1 MLGVRVEHNQYLK
14 KVDDSLSL
22 VEEMSDLNIFISLD
36 REAIRK
42 SAEEISAKMQKG
54 DTGPLSG
61 KTVAIK
67 DAICT
72 KNIPTTCGSQILKN
86 FVPPYDA
93 TVVEKIK
100 SSGGL
105 IFGKTNMDEFAMG
118 SSTENSSFGPV
129 KNPHNKAK
137 VPGGSSGGSTSA
149 VAAGI
154 VDMALG
160 SDTGGSIRLPASFCG
175 VVGMKPTYGRVS
187 RYGLVAFASS
197 LDQIGPIASNVR
209 DCAELLTVISGSD
222 ECDSTSSD
230 KPVDDYASLLE
241 SDVKGLKIGLP
252 EEYYGEGC
260 DPEVLES
267 VMDVVNK
274 LKSLGAS
281 VQDVSLPHTGYAIAA
296 YYIIAT
302 AEASSNLE
310 RYDGMRYG
318 IRGEGNDLSEVY
330 ESSRSMGFGD
340 EVKRRIMLGTYVL
353 SAGYYDAYYK
363 KAQQVRRL
371 IRDDFLNAFE
381 KIDVLITPTA
391 PTTAFNL
398 GEKIENPLSM
408 YLVDIYTTSLNL
420 AGLPGI
426 SVPCGKSSEGMPI
439 GVQISGKPFAES
451 EILSVA
457 ARIEEYVSP

>member
-1 MLGVRVEHNQYLK
+1 MRVEHNQYLK

-42 SAEEISAKMQKG
+42 SAEEISADMQKG

-72 KNIPTTCGSQILKN
+72 KNIVTTCGSQILKD

-93 TVVEKIK
+93 TVVERIK

-118 SSTENSSFGPV
+118 SSNENSSFGPV

-222 ECDSTSSD
+222 ERDSTSSD

-241 SDVKGLKIGLP
+241 NDVKGLKIGLP

-281 VQDVSLPHTGYAIAA
+281 VQDVSLPHTVYAIAA

-318 IRGEGNDLSEVY
+318 IRGEGTDLSEVY
-330 ESSRSMGFGD
+330 KSSRSMGFGD

-408 YLVDIYTTSLNL
+408 YLVDIYTISLNL

-426 SVPCGKSSEGMPI
+426 SVPCGKSSEEMPI
-439 GVQISGKPFAES
+439 GVQITGKPFAES
-451 EILSVA
+451 EILNVA
-457 ARIEEYVSP
+457 ARIEELVSP

>member
-1 MLGVRVEHNQYLK
+1 MRVEHNQYLK

-36 REAIRK
+36 RESIRK

-72 KNIPTTCGSQILKN
+72 KNIPTTCGSQILKD

-100 SSGGL
+100 SGGGL

-209 DCAELLTVISGSD
+209 ECAELLTVISGSD

-230 KPVDDYASLLE
+230 NPVDDYASLLE
-241 SDVKGLKIGLP
+241 NDVKGLKIGLP

-260 DPEVLES
+260 DTEVLES
-267 VMDVVNK
+267 VMDVVNE

-281 VQDVSLPHTGYAIAA
+281 VQEVSLPHTAYAIAA

-318 IRGEGNDLSEVY
+318 IRGEGTDLSEVY
-330 ESSRSMGFGD
+330 KSSRSMGFGD

-391 PTTAFNL
+391 PTTAFNI
-398 GEKIENPLSM
+398 GEKIEDPLSM

-426 SVPCGKSSEGMPI
+426 SVPCGKSSEEMPI
-439 GVQISGKPFAES
+439 GVQITGKPFAES
-451 EILSVA
+451 EILNVA
-457 ARIEEYVSP
+457 ARIEESVSS

>member
-1 MLGVRVEHNQYLK
+1 MRVKHNQYLK
-14 KVDDSLSL
+14 KVDDSLNL

-36 REAIRK
+36 KEAIRK

-54 DTGPLSG
+54 DKGPLSG

-93 TVVEKIK
+93 TVVQRVK

-129 KNPHNKAK
+129 KNPHNIAK

-197 LDQIGPIASNVR
+197 LDQIGPIARNVR
-209 DCAELLTVISGSD
+209 ECSELLTVISGSD
-222 ECDSTSSD
+222 KCDSTSSD
-230 KPVDDYASLLE
+230 NPVDDYASLLE
-241 SDVKGLKIGLP
+241 NDVKGLKIGLP

-267 VMDVVNK
+267 VMDVVNE

-281 VQDVSLPHTGYAIAA
+281 VQNVSLPHTVYAIAA

-318 IRGEGNDLSEVY
+318 IRGEGTDLSEVY
-330 ESSRSMGFGD
+330 KSSRSIGFGD

-398 GEKIENPLSM
+398 GEKIEDPLSM

-439 GVQISGKPFAES
+439 GVQIAGKPFAES
-451 EILSVA
+451 EILNVS
-457 ARIEEYVSP
+457 ARIEESVSS

>member
-1 MLGVRVEHNQYLK
+1 M
-14 KVDDSLSL
+14 
-22 VEEMSDLNIFISLD
+22 
-36 REAIRK
+36 
-42 SAEEISAKMQKG
+42 
-54 DTGPLSG
+54 
-61 KTVAIK
+61 
-67 DAICT
+67 
-72 KNIPTTCGSQILKN
+72 
-86 FVPPYDA
+86 
-93 TVVEKIK
+93 
-100 SSGGL
+100 
-105 IFGKTNMDEFAMG
+105 
-118 SSTENSSFGPV
+118 
-129 KNPHNKAK
+129 
-137 VPGGSSGGSTSA
+137 
-149 VAAGI
+149 
-154 VDMALG
+154 
-160 SDTGGSIRLPASFCG
+160 
-175 VVGMKPTYGRVS
+175 
-187 RYGLVAFASS
+187 
-197 LDQIGPIASNVR
+197 
-209 DCAELLTVISGSD
+209 
-222 ECDSTSSD
+222 
-230 KPVDDYASLLE
+230 
-241 SDVKGLKIGLP
+241 KGLKIGLP

-267 VMDVVNK
+267 VMDVVNE

-281 VQDVSLPHTGYAIAA
+281 VQDVSLPHTVYAIAA

-318 IRGEGNDLSEVY
+318 IRGEGTDLSEVY
-330 ESSRSMGFGD
+330 KSSRSMGFGD

-398 GEKIENPLSM
+398 GEKIEDPLSM

-439 GVQISGKPFAES
+439 GVQITGKPFAES
-451 EILSVA
+451 EILNVA
-457 ARIEEYVSP
+457 ARIEESVSS

>member
-1 MLGVRVEHNQYLK
+1 MRVEHNQCLK

-42 SAEEISAKMQKG
+42 SAEEISAKMRKG

-72 KNIPTTCGSQILKN
+72 KNIPTTCGSQILKD

-100 SSGGL
+100 SGGGL

-197 LDQIGPIASNVR
+197 LDQIGPIARSVR
-209 DCAELLTVISGSD
+209 ECAELLTVISGSD
-222 ECDSTSSD
+222 ERDSTSSD
-230 KPVDDYASLLE
+230 DPVDDYASLLE
-241 SDVKGLKIGLP
+241 NDVKGLKIGLP

-267 VMDVVNK
+267 VMDVVNE

-281 VQDVSLPHTGYAIAA
+281 VQEVSLPHTVYAVAA

-318 IRGEGNDLSEVY
+318 IRGEGTDLSEV
-330 ESSRSMGFGD
+330 
-340 EVKRRIMLGTYVL
+340 
-353 SAGYYDAYYK
+353 
-363 KAQQVRRL
+363 
-371 IRDDFLNAFE
+371 
-381 KIDVLITPTA
+381 
-391 PTTAFNL
+391 
-398 GEKIENPLSM
+398 
-408 YLVDIYTTSLNL
+408 
-420 AGLPGI
+420 
-426 SVPCGKSSEGMPI
+426 
-439 GVQISGKPFAES
+439 
-451 EILSVA
+451 
-457 ARIEEYVSP
+457 